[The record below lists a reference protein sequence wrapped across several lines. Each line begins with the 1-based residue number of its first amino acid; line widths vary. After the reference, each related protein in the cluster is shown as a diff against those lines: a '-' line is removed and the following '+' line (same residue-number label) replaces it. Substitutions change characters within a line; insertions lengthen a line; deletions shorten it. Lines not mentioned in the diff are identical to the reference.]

1 MTAIKKDSNSKDL
14 MKQTQSNIIKTFA
27 IHEGDSG
34 SPEVQIALFT
44 KRILQ
49 LSEHLKNNKRDNH
62 SRRGLLQMIGKRRR
76 LLQFLEKQD
85 NGRYAV
91 LIDKLGLKKWKR
103 LFIKKH

>member
-91 LIDKLGLKKWKR
+91 LIDKLGLKK
-103 LFIKKH
+103 